1 MRFRAYA
8 KVNLSLEV
16 LGKRPDGYHD
26 LVSVMQTVSLWDEI
40 DFEESMDLR
49 FAASDPSLSGD
60 DNLVKRAADL
70 LRQQAPARPGGSLVL
85 HKAIPH
91 AAGLGGGSSDAAAT
105 LKFLNDRWELKLS
118 LQELVDLGAL
128 LGSDVP
134 FFLYGGT
141 SLVTGR
147 GEFVTPLPEPETI
160 WYALAKPA
168 VSVSTGTVFE
178 MLTRGDWSD
187 GSGTR
192 QVAACICEG
201 RTVTPGPNGL
211 QRSVFLRYP
220 EARACFSD
228 VDGAAPG
235 RTFMTGSGP
244 TVVALCSSQ
253 AEARR
258 VVATVKRDG
267 WWTAVAHSVASSVA

>member
-16 LGKRPDGYHD
+16 LGKRSDGYHD
-26 LVSVMQTVSLWDEI
+26 LSSVIQTVSLWDEI
-40 DFEESMDLR
+40 EFEDDVNLR
-49 FAASDPSLSGD
+49 FSASDPVLNGD

-70 LRQQAPARPGGSLVL
+70 VQQLAPTRPGGSLVL

-105 LKFLNDRWELKLS
+105 LTFLNDRWALNLS
-118 LQELVDLGAL
+118 LQQLVEIAAR

-147 GEFVTPLPEPETI
+147 GEYVYPLPEPESA
-160 WYALAKPA
+160 WYALVKPA
-168 VSVSTGTVFE
+168 VSVSTSDIFG
-178 MLTRGDWSD
+178 LLSPDDWTD
-187 GSGTR
+187 GSVTHEVATR
-192 QVAACICEG
+192 ICESA
-201 RTVTPGPNGL
+201 TVTLGLNGL
-211 QRSVFLRYP
+211 QRAVFLRYP

-228 VDGAAPG
+228 VDRAAPG
-235 RTFMTGSGP
+235 RAFMTGSGP
-244 TVVALCSSQ
+244 TIGALCGSQ
-253 AEARR
+253 TEAQR
-258 VVATVKRDG
+258 VTEAAKGAGR
-267 WWTAVAHSVASSVA
+267 WTAVACSVACELA